1 MDQMSLFEKNQN
13 KNLKIIEGDNKEDI
27 ENKHKIY
34 HTKYLDTSY
43 EDIYNLFSGFD
54 EIRAITFSYD
64 IKFIDK
70 IMKMFDYGEIIL
82 GGRFMVRR
90 DDDLHKLVGDAYV
103 LAEAMIL
110 SESAADAIRS
120 QKDLVERMSKNDL
133 LIRSPKLLVDH
144 RKIYLLRADD
154 GRTRVIKGYANM
166 TGRAFSG
173 NQMES
178 YEVDDSIEGYEAY
191 MIDFETAW
199 DLSSPIAEDVVAGKK
214 TDVPEK
220 DIPIIKEAIETRQA
234 IVLEEKKKNEE
245 SYDRIRYTVE
255 VENLV
260 DKTIDLLEG
269 IRPKAK
275 DGKIEI
281 LPDKIKRIA
290 NNGKVLRRKK
300 LSLEERI
307 LSYPSLT
314 FNYDSKEAFIND
326 KKLNLNPEKD
336 EVKKDIDILFDAMD
350 NYKKDFIGDTDKV
363 RESHYKLLNI
373 LFSSPFNAKLRC
385 VADSQNI
392 PTASLPLYTL
402 ITSSG
407 ANTGKTFMTKLILKF
422 MSGKDLTVFDTKS
435 IPTKDING
443 IIQEYKGMPIFVD
456 EIDAKY
462 YSRLTTNIKNSQ
474 LCEKRH
480 LDQEPLLI
488 FAGNRLKDPEEP
500 ERKRMPFLSYDT
512 NLKSDIDPMAYQ
524 ARGRKIHRQTGNGL
538 YREYLRRMLDEVND
552 LIDFMFENENKD
564 DGYYPDITKI
574 SSKVLIEIFKDFG
587 YDLPAYVR
595 KYNWNDDF
603 SYHAK
608 YISEDAIEGIRKM
621 WEVSPKNFKV
631 KSSQVLIES
640 GKDAASKR
648 KLTSW
653 ANSLPPE
660 FGADFSENRDS
671 SSLSVNRKELEKR
684 LGHKLNLINR
694 FIGRK

>member
-1 MDQMSLFEKNQN
+1 MDQMSLFEEKQD
-13 KNLKIIEGDNKEDI
+13 KNLEIIEGHNREDI
-27 ENKHKIY
+27 ENKHKVY

-43 EDIYNLFSGFD
+43 EDIYDLFSGFE

-70 IMKMFDYGEIIL
+70 IMKMFEYGEIIL
-82 GGRFMVRR
+82 GGRFMVRS

-103 LAEAMIL
+103 LAEAIIL
-110 SESAADAIRS
+110 SESAADAIRG
-120 QKDLVERMSKNDL
+120 KNYLVERMTKHDL
-133 LIRSPKLLVDH
+133 FIKSPKLLVDH

-154 GRTRVIKGYANM
+154 GRTRVIKGSANM

-178 YEVDDSIEGYEAY
+178 FEVDDSIEGYEAN
-191 MIDFETAW
+191 MVDFETAW
-199 DLSSPIAEDVVAGKK
+199 DLSSPISEEVVAGKK
-214 TDVPEK
+214 TDRPEK
-220 DIPIIKEAIETRQA
+220 DIPIIKEAIETREA
-234 IVLEEKKKNEE
+234 IVLEEEKKDEE

-260 DKTIDLLEG
+260 DKTIDLLQG
-269 IRPKAK
+269 IKPKVK
-275 DGKIEI
+275 NGKIEI
-281 LPDKIKRIA
+281 LPDKIKRIS
-290 NNGKVLRRKK
+290 NNGKTRIRRK

-307 LSYPSLT
+307 LSYPSLS

-326 KKLNLNPEKD
+326 KKLNLNPQRA
-336 EVKKDIDILFDAMD
+336 EVKKDIDILFEAMD

-435 IPTKDING
+435 IPTKNING
-443 IIQEYKGMPIFVD
+443 LIQEYKGMPIFVD
-456 EIDAKY
+456 EIDSKY
-462 YSRLTTNIKNSQ
+462 YSRLKTNIKNSD
-474 LCEKRH
+474 LCEKRQ

-488 FAGNRLKDPEEP
+488 FAGNRLNDPEEP
-500 ERKRMPFLSYDT
+500 ERKRMPFLSYDA
-512 NLKSDIDPMAYQ
+512 NLKSDIDPMSYQ
-524 ARGRKIHRQTGNGL
+524 ARGKKIQRQAGSGL
-538 YREYLRRMLDEVND
+538 YREYLRRMLEEVNN
-552 LIDFMFENENKD
+552 LIDFMFENDNKD

-574 SSKVLIEIFKDFG
+574 STKVLMEIFVDYG
-587 YDLPAYVR
+587 YNLPPYVR
-595 KYNWNDDF
+595 EYNWNDDF

-608 YISEDAIEGIRKM
+608 YISDDAIEGIRKM
-621 WEVSPKNFKV
+621 WEASPKNFKL
-631 KSSQVLIES
+631 KASQVIIES
-640 GKDAASKR
+640 GKDTASKR

-660 FGADFSENRDS
+660 FKAEFSENRDS
-671 SSLSVNRKELEKR
+671 TSLSVNRKELEKR
-684 LGHKLNLINR
+684 LGHKLNFINR
-694 FIGRK
+694 IIGRK